1 MKRIGVLTSGGDAAG
16 MNPALRA
23 VVRTAIVNGLE
34 VMGIER
40 GYEGLLNGWLKPM
53 SLSSVGGIIDRGGT
67 ILRTARSERFKTEEG
82 LQQAARVLHEN
93 GIEGLVV
100 IGGDGSF
107 RGAVKLEEVSGI
119 AVVGVPATID
129 NDIGGTEYTL
139 GYDTALQ
146 VAMDAIDKIRDTA
159 DSFERIFVIEVMGR
173 SRGFIAAA
181 VGLAGGAEAILVPE
195 IPFDPVQ
202 ICERLRQGM
211 ARGKRS
217 AIIVTAE
224 GAAKAQE
231 VATFVEM
238 YLREEVRATVLGYTQ
253 RGGSP
258 TATDR
263 IYGARFGALAVE
275 LLLQGQSGMMTAVQ
289 GGQVVA
295 VPLKASWEQPRVLDE
310 SLLKLNEVLAS

>member
-1 MKRIGVLTSGGDAAG
+1 MKRIGVLTSGGDASG

-34 VMGIER
+34 VTGIEG

-53 SLSSVGGIIDRGGT
+53 SLSSVGGIINRGGT

-107 RGAVKLEEVSGI
+107 RGAARLEAVSGI
-119 AVVGVPATID
+119 AVVGIPATID

-202 ICERLRQGM
+202 ICERLKQGM

-275 LLLQGQSGMMTAVQ
+275 LLLQGKSGMMTAVQ
-289 GGQVVA
+289 GNQVVP

>member
-34 VMGIER
+34 VVGIER
-40 GYEGLLNGWLKPM
+40 GYEGLLNGWFRKM
-53 SLSSVGGIIDRGGT
+53 DMSSVGGIINRGGT

-82 LQQAARVLHEN
+82 LQTAAKALHEQ

-107 RGAVKLEEVSGI
+107 RGAARLEEVAGI
-119 AVVGVPATID
+119 CVVGIPATID

-195 IPFDPVQ
+195 LPFDPVQ
-202 ICERLRQGM
+202 ICERLKQGM

-224 GAAKAQE
+224 GAAKASE

-263 IYGARFGALAVE
+263 IIGSRFGALAVD
-275 LLLQGQSGMMTAVQ
+275 LLLKGESGMMTALR
-289 GGQVVA
+289 GSEVVA
-295 VPLKASWEQPRVLDE
+295 VPLRLSWEEPRVLDE

>member
-1 MKRIGVLTSGGDAAG
+1 MKRIGVLTSGGDASG

-34 VMGIER
+34 VIGIER
-40 GYEGLLNGWLKPM
+40 GYEGLLNRWLRPM
-53 SLSSVGGIIDRGGT
+53 DLSSVGGIINRGGT
-67 ILRTARSERFKTEEG
+67 ILRTARSERFKTEDG
-82 LQQAARVLHEN
+82 LQLASQVLREH

-107 RGAVKLEEVSGI
+107 RGAVRLEEMSGI
-119 AVVGVPATID
+119 AVVGIPATID

-275 LLLQGQSGMMTAVQ
+275 LLLQAQSGMMTAVQ

>member
-23 VVRTAIVNGLE
+23 VVRSAIASGLE
-34 VMGIER
+34 VIGIER
-40 GYEGLLNGWLKPM
+40 GYEGLLNGLFRPM
-53 SLSSVGGIIDRGGT
+53 SLSSVGGIINRGGT
-67 ILRTARSERFKTEEG
+67 ILRTARSERFKSDEG
-82 LQQAARVLHEN
+82 LASAARALAEQ
-93 GIEGLVV
+93 GIDGLVV

-107 RGAVKLEEVSGI
+107 RGAARLKEVSGVQ
-119 AVVGVPATID
+119 VVGIPATID

-139 GYDTALQ
+139 GFDTALQ
-146 VAMDAIDKIRDTA
+146 VALDAIDKIRDTA

-238 YLREEVRATVLGYTQ
+238 YLREEVRSTVLGYTQ

-263 IYGARFGALAVE
+263 IMGARFGALAVE
-275 LLLQGQSGMMTAVQ
+275 LLLKGESGMMTAVQ
-289 GGQVVA
+289 GTQVVA

>member
-1 MKRIGVLTSGGDAAG
+1 MKRIGVLTSGGDASG

-23 VVRTAIVNGLE
+23 VVRTAIVKGLE
-34 VMGIER
+34 VIGIER

-53 SLSSVGGIIDRGGT
+53 TLSSVGGIINRGGT

-82 LQQAARVLHEN
+82 LQTASQVLKEN

-107 RGAVKLEEVSGI
+107 RGAVRLEEVSGV
-119 AVVGVPATID
+119 AVVGIPATID

-173 SRGFIAAA
+173 SRGFIAVA

-202 ICERLRQGM
+202 ICERLKQGM

-253 RGGSP
+253 RGGTP

-263 IYGARFGALAVE
+263 IMGARFGALAVD
-275 LLLQGQSGMMTAVQ
+275 LLLQGQSGMMTAAR
-289 GGQVVA
+289 GNEVVP
-295 VPLKASWEQPRVLDE
+295 VPLRACWEQPRVLDE

>member
-1 MKRIGVLTSGGDAAG
+1 MKRIGVLTSGGDASG

-23 VVRTAIVNGLE
+23 VVRTAIVSGLE
-34 VMGIER
+34 VIGIER
-40 GYEGLLNGWLKPM
+40 GYEGLLNGWFKM
-53 SLSSVGGIIDRGGT
+53 MNLSSVGGIINRGGT

-82 LQQAARVLHEN
+82 LQEAANALREQ

-107 RGAVKLEEVSGI
+107 RGAERLEEVSGVC
-119 AVVGVPATID
+119 VVGIPATID

-202 ICERLRQGM
+202 ICERLKQGI

-224 GAAKAQE
+224 GAAKASE

-258 TATDR
+258 TAMDR
-263 IYGARFGALAVE
+263 IMGSRFGALAVE
-275 LLLQGQSGMMTAVQ
+275 LLLKGESGVMTALR
-289 GGQVVA
+289 GSEVVA
-295 VPLKASWEQPRVLDE
+295 VPLRLSCEQPRVLDE
-310 SLLKLNEVLAS
+310 NLLSLNEVLAS

>member
-1 MKRIGVLTSGGDAAG
+1 MKRIGVLTSGGDASG

-23 VVRTAIVNGLE
+23 VVRTAIVSGLE
-34 VMGIER
+34 VVGIER
-40 GYEGLLNGWLKPM
+40 GYEGLLNGWFRPM
-53 SLSSVGGIIDRGGT
+53 NLSSVGGIINRGGT
-67 ILRTARSERFKTEEG
+67 ILRTARSERFKSEEG
-82 LQQAARVLHEN
+82 LQIAGNALREQ
-93 GIEGLVV
+93 GIDGLVV

-107 RGAVKLEEVSGI
+107 RGAARLQEVSGI
-119 AVVGVPATID
+119 PVVGIPATID

-159 DSFERIFVIEVMGR
+159 DSFERLFVIEVMGR

-195 IPFDPVQ
+195 IPFDPAQ
-202 ICERLRQGM
+202 ICERLRRGM

-224 GAAKAQE
+224 GAAKASE

-258 TATDR
+258 TAMDR
-263 IYGARFGALAVE
+263 IMGSRFGALAVE
-275 LLLQGQSGMMTAVQ
+275 LLLKGKSGMMTALRGNEVIP
-289 GGQVVA
+289 
-295 VPLKASWEQPRVLDE
+295 VPLSASWQEPRVLDE
-310 SLLKLNEVLAS
+310 RLLKLNEVLAS

>member
-1 MKRIGVLTSGGDAAG
+1 MKRIGVLTSGGDASG

-40 GYEGLLNGWLKPM
+40 GYEGLLNGWLKQM
-53 SLSSVGGIIDRGGT
+53 SLSSVGGIINRGGT

-82 LQQAARVLHEN
+82 LQLASQMLQDN

-107 RGAVKLEEVSGI
+107 KGAVKLEEVSGV
-119 AVVGVPATID
+119 AVVGIPATID

-289 GGQVVA
+289 GGQVA
-295 VPLKASWEQPRVLDE
+295 AIPLKASWEQPRVLDE

>member
-1 MKRIGVLTSGGDAAG
+1 MKRIGVLTSGGDASG

-23 VVRTAIVNGLE
+23 VVRTAIVKGLE
-34 VMGIER
+34 VIGIER

-53 SLSSVGGIIDRGGT
+53 TLSSVGGIINRGGT

-82 LQQAARVLHEN
+82 LQTASQVLKEN

-107 RGAVKLEEVSGI
+107 RGAVRLEEVSGV
-119 AVVGVPATID
+119 AVVGIPATID

-173 SRGFIAAA
+173 SRGFIAVA

-202 ICERLRQGM
+202 ICERLKQGM

-253 RGGSP
+253 RGGTP

-263 IYGARFGALAVE
+263 IMGARFGALAVD
-275 LLLQGQSGMMTAVQ
+275 LLLQGQSGMMTAAR
-289 GGQVVA
+289 GNEVVP
-295 VPLKASWEQPRVLDE
+295 VPLRASWEQPRVLDE

>member
-1 MKRIGVLTSGGDAAG
+1 MKRIGVLTSGGDASG
-16 MNPALRA
+16 MTPALRA

-40 GYEGLLNGWLKPM
+40 GYEGLLNRWLKPM
-53 SLSSVGGIIDRGGT
+53 SLSSVGGIINRGGT

-82 LQQAARVLHEN
+82 LQLASQVLHDN

-107 RGAVKLEEVSGI
+107 KGAVKLEEVSGI
-119 AVVGVPATID
+119 AAVGIPATID

-202 ICERLRQGM
+202 ICERLRRGI

-258 TATDR
+258 TDR

-275 LLLQGQSGMMTAVQ
+275 LLLQGQGGMMTAVQ

-295 VPLKASWEQPRVLDE
+295 VPLSACWEQPRVLDE

>member
-1 MKRIGVLTSGGDAAG
+1 MKRIGVLTSGGDASG

-34 VMGIER
+34 VIGIER
-40 GYEGLLNGWLKPM
+40 GYEGLLNGWLRPM
-53 SLSSVGGIIDRGGT
+53 ELSSVGGIINRGGT

-82 LQQAARVLHEN
+82 LQQASRILHDN
-93 GIEGLVV
+93 HIDGLIV

-107 RGAVKLEEVSGI
+107 RGAHRLQEVSGVPVI
-119 AVVGVPATID
+119 GIPATID

-181 VGLAGGAEAILVPE
+181 VGLAGGAEAVLIPE
-195 IPFDPVQ
+195 VPFDLVQ
-202 ICERLRQGM
+202 VCEKLKKGI

-224 GAAKAQE
+224 GAASAHD

-238 YLREEVRATVLGYTQ
+238 YLREETRATVLGYTQ

-263 IYGARFGALAVE
+263 IMGARFGALAVE
-275 LLLQGQSGMMTAVQ
+275 LLLRGQSRMMTAWQRGELVS
-289 GGQVVA
+289 
-295 VPLKASWEQPRVLDE
+295 VPLSATWEQPRELDT

>member
-1 MKRIGVLTSGGDAAG
+1 MKRIGVLTSGGDASG

-23 VVRTAIVNGLE
+23 VVRSAIVHGLE
-34 VMGIER
+34 VIGIER
-40 GYEGLLNGWLKPM
+40 GYEGLLNGWLKPL
-53 SLSSVGGIIDRGGT
+53 SLSSVGGIVNRGGT
-67 ILRTARSERFKTEEG
+67 ILRTARSERFKTDEG
-82 LQQAARVLHEN
+82 LQIAVRTLQDN

-107 RGAVKLEEVSGI
+107 RGAVRLEEISGVK
-119 AVVGVPATID
+119 VVGIPATID
-129 NDIGGTEYTL
+129 NDVGGTEYTL

-146 VAMDAIDKIRDTA
+146 VALDAIDKIRDTA

-195 IPFDPVQ
+195 IPFDPVKV
-202 ICERLRQGM
+202 CERLKAGM

-238 YLREEVRATVLGYTQ
+238 YLREEVRGTVLGYTQ

-263 IYGARFGALAVE
+263 IMGARFGALAVE
-275 LLLQGQSGMMTAVQ
+275 LLLQGQGGVMTAAH
-289 GGQVVA
+289 GNEVVA
-295 VPLKASWEQPRVLDE
+295 VPLRASWEQPRVLDE
-310 SLLKLNEVLAS
+310 SLLRLNEVLAS

>member
-23 VVRTAIVNGLE
+23 VVRTAIVKGLE
-34 VMGIER
+34 VIGIER
-40 GYEGLLNGWLKPM
+40 GYEGLLNGLFKPM
-53 SLSSVGGIIDRGGT
+53 NLSSVGGIINRGGT
-67 ILRTARSERFKTEEG
+67 ILRTARSERFKSEEG
-82 LQQAARVLHEN
+82 LHCAAQILREQ

-107 RGAVKLEEVSGI
+107 RGAARLEEAAGI
-119 AVVGVPATID
+119 AVVGIPATID

-139 GYDTALQ
+139 GFDTALQ

-202 ICERLRQGM
+202 ICERLKQGM

-224 GAAKAQE
+224 GAAKAHE

-238 YLREEVRATVLGYTQ
+238 YLREEVRSTVLGYTQ

-263 IYGARFGALAVE
+263 ILSSRFGALAVD
-275 LLLQGQSGMMTAVQ
+275 LLLQGQSGVMTAVHQ
-289 GGQVVA
+289 GAVVP
-295 VPLKASWEQPRVLDE
+295 VPLRASWEQPRQLDE
-310 SLLKLNEVLAS
+310 SLLKLNEMLAS

>member
-1 MKRIGVLTSGGDAAG
+1 MKRIGVLTSGGDASG

-34 VMGIER
+34 VIGIER
-40 GYEGLLNGWLKPM
+40 GYEGLLNRWLRPM
-53 SLSSVGGIIDRGGT
+53 DLSSVGGIINRGGT
-67 ILRTARSERFKTEEG
+67 ILRTARSERFKTDEG
-82 LQQAARVLHEN
+82 LQLASQVLHEH

-107 RGAVKLEEVSGI
+107 RGAVRLEEVSGI
-119 AVVGVPATID
+119 AVVGIPATID

-224 GAAKAQE
+224 GAAKAHE

-289 GGQVVA
+289 GGQVTA

-310 SLLKLNEVLAS
+310 SLLRLNEVLAS

>member
-1 MKRIGVLTSGGDAAG
+1 MKRIGVLTSGGDASG

-23 VVRTAIVNGLE
+23 VVRTAIVKGLE
-34 VMGIER
+34 VVGIER
-40 GYEGLLNGWLKPM
+40 GYEGLLNRWLRPM
-53 SLSSVGGIIDRGGT
+53 DLSSVGGIINRGGT
-67 ILRTARSERFKTEEG
+67 VLRTARSERFKTEEG
-82 LQQAARVLHEN
+82 LQTAAQTLKDN
-93 GIEGLVV
+93 GIDGLVV

-107 RGAVKLEEVSGI
+107 RGAVKLQEVSGVP
-119 AVVGVPATID
+119 VVGIPATID

-181 VGLAGGAEAILVPE
+181 VGLAGGAEAVLIPE
-195 IPFDPVQ
+195 VPFDLVQ
-202 ICERLRQGM
+202 VCDRLKKGI

-224 GAAKAQE
+224 GAARAHE

-275 LLLQGQSGMMTAVQ
+275 LLLQGQSGLMTAVQ
-289 GGQVVA
+289 NGQLVSA
-295 VPLKASWEQPRVLDE
+295 PLSATWEQPRVLDAT
-310 SLLKLNEVLAS
+310 LLALNEILAS

>member
-53 SLSSVGGIIDRGGT
+53 SLSSVGGIINRGGT

>member
-1 MKRIGVLTSGGDAAG
+1 MKRIGVLTSGGDASG

-23 VVRTAIVNGLE
+23 VVRSAIVHGLE
-34 VMGIER
+34 VIGIER
-40 GYEGLLNGWLKPM
+40 GYEGLLNGWLKPL
-53 SLSSVGGIIDRGGT
+53 SLSSVGGIINRGGT
-67 ILRTARSERFKTEEG
+67 ILRTARSERFKTDEG
-82 LQQAARVLHEN
+82 LQTAAQTLHDN

-107 RGAVKLEEVSGI
+107 RGAVRLEEVSGV
-119 AVVGVPATID
+119 AVVGIPATID

-139 GYDTALQ
+139 GFDTALQ

-202 ICERLRQGM
+202 VCERLKQGM

-224 GAAKAQE
+224 GAARAQE

-263 IYGARFGALAVE
+263 IMGARFGALAVD
-275 LLLQGQSGMMTAVQ
+275 LLLQGQRGMMTAAHGDEVL
-289 GGQVVA
+289 A
-295 VPLKASWEQPRVLDE
+295 VPLRASWEQPRVLDE

>member
-1 MKRIGVLTSGGDAAG
+1 MKRIGVLTSGGDASG

-23 VVRTAIVNGLE
+23 VVRMAIVNGVE
-34 VMGIER
+34 VIGIER

-53 SLSSVGGIIDRGGT
+53 SLSSVGGIINRGGT

-82 LQQAARVLHEN
+82 LQQAARVLREN

-107 RGAVKLEEVSGI
+107 RGAAKLEEASGV
-119 AVVGVPATID
+119 AVVGIPATID

-202 ICERLRQGM
+202 ICERLKQGM

-263 IYGARFGALAVE
+263 IMGARFGALAVE
-275 LLLQGQSGMMTAVQ
+275 LLLQGQSGMMAAVQ

-295 VPLKASWEQPRVLDE
+295 VPLKESWEQPRVLDE
-310 SLLKLNEVLAS
+310 RLLKLNEVLAS

>member
-1 MKRIGVLTSGGDAAG
+1 MKRIGVLTSGGDASG

-34 VMGIER
+34 VIGIER
-40 GYEGLLNGWLKPM
+40 GYEGLLNCWFKPLN
-53 SLSSVGGIIDRGGT
+53 LSSVGGIINRGGT
-67 ILRTARSERFKTEEG
+67 ILRTARSERFKTEEW
-82 LQQAARVLHEN
+82 QQTAATTLREQ
-93 GIEGLVV
+93 GIDGLVV

-107 RGAVKLEEVSGI
+107 RGAARLEEVSGI
-119 AVVGVPATID
+119 RVVGIPATID

-146 VAMDAIDKIRDTA
+146 VAVDAIDKIRDTA

-202 ICERLRQGM
+202 ICERLKQGM

-224 GAAKAQE
+224 GAAKASE

-238 YLREEVRATVLGYTQ
+238 YLREEARATVLGYTQ

-258 TATDR
+258 TAMDR
-263 IYGARFGALAVE
+263 IMGSRFGALAVE
-275 LLLQGQSGMMTAVQ
+275 LLLNGESGMMTAQ
-289 GGQVVA
+289 RGGEVTA
-295 VPLKASWEQPRVLDE
+295 VPLRLSWEEPRVLDE
-310 SLLKLNEVLAS
+310 RLLELNEALAS

>member
-1 MKRIGVLTSGGDAAG
+1 MKRIGVLTSGGDASG

-34 VMGIER
+34 VIGIER
-40 GYEGLLNGWLKPM
+40 GYEGLLNRWLRPM
-53 SLSSVGGIIDRGGT
+53 DLSSVGGIVNRGGT

-82 LQQAARVLHEN
+82 LQLASQVLHEN

-100 IGGDGSF
+100 VGGDGSF
-107 RGAVKLEEVSGI
+107 KGAVKLEEVSRV
-119 AVVGVPATID
+119 AVVGIPATID

-275 LLLQGQSGMMTAVQ
+275 LLLQGQGGMMTAVQ

-295 VPLKASWEQPRVLDE
+295 VPLKASWEQPRALDE

>member
-1 MKRIGVLTSGGDAAG
+1 MKRIGVLTSGGDASG

-23 VVRTAIVNGLE
+23 VVRVAITNGLE
-34 VMGIER
+34 VIGIER
-40 GYEGLLNGWLKPM
+40 GYEGLLNRWLRPM
-53 SLSSVGGIIDRGGT
+53 NLSSVGGIINRGGT
-67 ILRTARSERFKTEEG
+67 ILRTARSERFKTDQG
-82 LQQAARVLHEN
+82 LQTASQVLHEN

-107 RGAVKLEEVSGI
+107 RGAARLEEVSGI
-119 AVVGVPATID
+119 AVVGIPATID

-202 ICERLRQGM
+202 ICEKLKQGM

-263 IYGARFGALAVE
+263 IMGARFGALAVD
-275 LLLQGQSGMMTAVQ
+275 LLLQRQSGMMTAVQ
-289 GGQVVA
+289 GGTVAA
-295 VPLKASWEQPRVLDE
+295 VPLSASWEQPRVLDE
-310 SLLKLNEVLAS
+310 SLLKLNAVLAS

>member
-1 MKRIGVLTSGGDAAG
+1 MKRIGVLTSGGDASG

-34 VMGIER
+34 VVGIER
-40 GYEGLLNGWLKPM
+40 GYEGLLNRWLRPM
-53 SLSSVGGIIDRGGT
+53 DLSSVGGIINRGGT

-93 GIEGLVV
+93 SIEGLVV

-107 RGAVKLEEVSGI
+107 RGAVKLEEASGI

-202 ICERLRQGM
+202 ICERLKQGM

-295 VPLKASWEQPRVLDE
+295 VPLKACWEQPRVLDE
-310 SLLKLNEVLAS
+310 SLLQLNEVLAS

>member
-1 MKRIGVLTSGGDAAG
+1 MKRIGVLTSGGDASG

-23 VVRTAIVNGLE
+23 VVRTAIVDGLE
-34 VMGIER
+34 VIGIER
-40 GYEGLLNGWLKPM
+40 GYEGLLNGWFKPLN
-53 SLSSVGGIIDRGGT
+53 LSSVGGIINRGGT
-67 ILRTARSERFKTEEG
+67 ILRTARSERFRTEEG
-82 LQQAARVLHEN
+82 LQEAANALREQ
-93 GIEGLVV
+93 GIDGLVV

-107 RGAVKLEEVSGI
+107 RGAAKLEEVSGI
-119 AVVGVPATID
+119 RVVGIPATID

-173 SRGFIAAA
+173 SRGFIAVA

-202 ICERLRQGM
+202 ICERLKRGM

-224 GAAKAQE
+224 GAAKASE

-258 TATDR
+258 TAMDR
-263 IYGARFGALAVE
+263 IMGSRFGALAVE
-275 LLLQGQSGMMTAVQ
+275 LLLNGESGMMTAQ
-289 GGQVVA
+289 RGGEVVA
-295 VPLKASWEQPRVLDE
+295 APLRLSWEQPRVLDE
-310 SLLKLNEVLAS
+310 NLLRLNEVLAS

>member
-23 VVRTAIVNGLE
+23 VVRSAVVNGLE
-34 VMGIER
+34 VVGIER
-40 GYEGLLNGWLKPM
+40 GYEGLLNGWFKPM
-53 SLSSVGGIIDRGGT
+53 NLSSVGGIINRGGT
-67 ILRTARSERFKTEEG
+67 ILRTARSERFKTEES
-82 LQQAARVLHEN
+82 LQTAAKALHEQ

-107 RGAVKLEEVSGI
+107 RGAARLEEVAGLC
-119 AVVGVPATID
+119 VVGIPATID

-139 GYDTALQ
+139 GFDTALQ

-202 ICERLRQGM
+202 ICERLKQGM

-224 GAAKAQE
+224 GAAKASE

-263 IYGARFGALAVE
+263 IMGSRFGALAVD
-275 LLLQGQSGMMTAVQ
+275 LLLKGESGMMTALR
-289 GGQVVA
+289 GSEVVA
-295 VPLKASWEQPRVLDE
+295 VPLRLSWEEPRVLDE